1 MVCVNMKKMNNKFR
15 SNNNNNNSN
24 GNYNQ
29 IYSLNYKFDS
39 ISIAGKFCGTA
50 LDLIKKYNEL
60 AKEAL
65 GNSDYVTAEV
75 YRQYAEHYR
84 KIVTDINEKKSSQKV
99 ISFPKDE
106 TPLVMAV
113 AENIAENVA
122 VNGNSLCDS
131 SFNNEEDID
140 IDNDI
145 LDFDDLTPAEDIV
158 IAMPEKKEFKII
170 EISAAD
176 SKSELINNSQ
186 VAEVAKPKRVYR
198 RRENKEVKE
207 IKEDIA
213 V

>member
-106 TPLVMAV
+106 TPLVKV
-113 AENIAENVA
+113 VEENTT

-176 SKSELINNSQ
+176 SKSELINNNP